1 MFLSLSQF
9 TFSSL
14 WFPKSTPFFLAELL
28 IWVWLDTSGLAKEQE
43 NRSKIICMK
52 FGGDGL
58 KSENRQR
65 NFACRHYLQFQILGV
80 PYLCIDTFYDIDT
93 NISQTNQWHFKGL
106 YHFKPTVVETFL
118 QLLLSKLSLLSNV
131 VAVCFWCNHH
141 YHL

>member
-58 KSENRQR
+58 KSGNRPV

-93 NISQTNQWHFKGL
+93 NICQTKQDCLNLQQHFRTLRKGHTYSQEDLEHKMNNSITKSII
-106 YHFKPTVVETFL
+106 K
-118 QLLLSKLSLLSNV
+118 
-131 VAVCFWCNHH
+131 
-141 YHL
+141 